1 MKPDSDMIQVLQ
13 LPYKEFKITLISNLL
28 ASVEKVAHIHEH
40 TGDFM
45 EQIER

>member
-13 LPYKEFKITLISNLL
+13 LPNKEFKVTLINNLL
-28 ASVEKVAHIHEH
+28 ASVEKVEHIHEH
-40 TGDFM
+40 RGDFM